1 MKRKQRGALQK
12 RGAAEERGGNTWCH
26 FPEEKYST
34 DEIQAADAPNRREKY
49 DFNATLL
56 RFRASN
62 VNN

>member
-12 RGAAEERGGNTWCH
+12 RGAAEERGGNTWRR

-62 VNN
+62 LNK